1 MLPILVKFVRYGD
14 QTANK
19 SCGTLSKGRADR
31 EKIELQTQ
39 ENNGRSFDLKNF
51 EEEISVSLNIINSLS
66 IFYQICALT

>member
-39 ENNGRSFDLKNF
+39 GNNGRLFDFKNF
-51 EEEISVSLNIINSLS
+51 EKEIP
-66 IFYQICALT
+66 